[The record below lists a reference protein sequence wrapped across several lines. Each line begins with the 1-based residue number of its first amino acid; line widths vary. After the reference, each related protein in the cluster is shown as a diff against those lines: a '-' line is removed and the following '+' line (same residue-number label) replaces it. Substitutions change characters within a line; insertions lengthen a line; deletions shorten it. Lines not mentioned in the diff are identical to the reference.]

1 MVNKL
6 LIRRPGMGS
15 AGYGDPIAGLPE
27 FKPVMTEVK

>member
-1 MVNKL
+1 
-6 LIRRPGMGS
+6 MGS